1 MFKVRLI
8 LALLLVGCCPKKPV
22 ESKPIPID
30 LPPAEKTSVM
40 AGSCYRYP
48 NSNQQDVHMK
58 VIKTYDKGG
67 FLAEFIVQK
76 TIFTDIH
83 EFKDGARHLKEIDC
97 YMFEDL
103 KSISKPSEVQ

>member
-1 MFKVRLI
+1 MFKELI
-8 LALLLVGCCPKKPV
+8 LVLMLIGCCPKKPTDKPTAV
-22 ESKPIPID
+22 NTETTTESVTI
-30 LPPAEKTSVM
+30 T

-48 NSNQQDVHMK
+48 NSNHQDVHMK

-67 FLAEFIVQK
+67 FFAEFIVEK

-103 KSISKPSEVQ
+103 KSISKKSEVQ